1 MKALKKLWGEFKA
14 FIARGSVLDLAVG
27 VVVGAAFTAIVTSL
41 TDDILMPLINSA
53 VGDGDF
59 SAICTVLKA
68 EYDVNG
74 VLDTENSIIINWGN
88 FIQAIIDFILVAIV
102 IFAIV
107 KVINSVH
114 NASNKLNSAAKK
126 EKKIRKLEKQFVK
139 QGLSHDDAKAKAAEQ
154 YAKDNA
160 PAPAEPA
167 KPTTEELLAQIRDL
181 LMAQN
186 ATKDVAAD
194 GMAKEE
200 EAPKELPSESSV
212 TD

>member
-1 MKALKKLWGEFKA
+1 MKALKKLWDEFKA

-68 EYDVNG
+68 VYVDG

-139 QGLSHDDAKAKAAEQ
+139 QGLSHDDAKAKAVEQ

-186 ATKDVAAD
+186 ATKDVAAE